1 MTTKVLESKCTA
13 KRLTERTTQE
23 TLNYWKQI
31 PHVMKYFRETEN
43 PTARL
48 PQDFMQGF
56 LEVGLDSVHTRENE
70 SDHLS
75 SGAQLICSVLGLG
88 IVHRIHLSFPAYAPA

>member
-1 MTTKVLESKCTA
+1 VAIGVLGKHVKGQMTD
-13 KRLTERTTQE
+13 RTQE

-48 PQDFMQGF
+48 PQNFMQGF
-56 LEVGLDSVHTRENE
+56 LEVGLDSVHTTENL

-75 SGAQLICSVLGLG
+75 LGAQLMVELD
-88 IVHRIHLSFPAYAPA
+88 IVHRSLYQFQPML